1 MYLCKVKQI
10 KNMHHRKNLM
20 LAMSGLRN
28 KEGRYVINNSILKI
42 YTDASYNNQKHIGSV
57 AYIITQNDV
66 ELMRDSLVL
75 KEKSDSFFLECLAIS
90 VAVRE
95 CARKYPSAQI
105 QVYTDNY
112 QALAFYK
119 KKLFNKERRWTNK
132 FLRRICY
139 TDIFMLPV
147 TYHYVKGHQNI
158 INTQDKNAYFNNI
171 VDKMAN
177 TAMKQCV
184 RYSVGK
190 NLINS

>member
-1 MYLCKVKQI
+1 
-10 KNMHHRKNLM
+10 MHHRKNLM

-28 KEGRYVINNSILKI
+28 KEGRYVTNNSVLKI
-42 YTDASYNNQKHIGSV
+42 YTDASYNNQRQIGSV
-57 AYIITQNDV
+57 AYIVTQNDV

-177 TAMKQCV
+177 STMKQCV
-184 RYSVGK
+184 RYSVRK

>member
-1 MYLCKVKQI
+1 
-10 KNMHHRKNLM
+10 MHHKTNKM
-20 LAMSGLRN
+20 LAMSGLR
-28 KEGRYVINNSILKI
+28 KRETGSVINTSVLKI
-42 YTDASYNNQKHIGSV
+42 YTDASYNNQRQIGSV
-57 AYIITQNDV
+57 AYIVTHNKE
-66 ELMRDSLVL
+66 ELMRDALVL
-75 KEKSDSFFLECLAIS
+75 KEKSDSFFLECIAIS

-95 CARKYPSAQI
+95 CARKYPSAQM

-119 KKLFNKERRWTNK
+119 KRLFTKERRWTNK

-158 INTQDKNAYFNNI
+158 IKTDDRDAYFNNI

-177 TAMKQCV
+177 SAMKQCV
-184 RYSVGK
+184 RYSIGK
-190 NLINS
+190 NLKTHSAATEASA

>member
-1 MYLCKVKQI
+1 
-10 KNMHHRKNLM
+10 MHRRKNLM
-20 LAMSGLRN
+20 LAMSGLLN
-28 KEGRYVINNSILKI
+28 KEGRYVTNNSILKI
-42 YTDASYNNQKHIGSV
+42 YTDASYNNQKQIGSV

-66 ELMRDSLVL
+66 ELMRDAFVL
-75 KEKSDSFFLECLAIS
+75 KEKSDSFFLECMAIS

-95 CARKYPSAQI
+95 CAQKYPSTNI
-105 QVYTDNY
+105 EVYTDNY
-112 QALAFYK
+112 QALAFYQK
-119 KKLFNKERRWTNK
+119 RLFTKERHWTNK

-158 INTQDKNAYFNNI
+158 IKTNDKNAYFNNI

-177 TAMKQCV
+177 STMKQCV